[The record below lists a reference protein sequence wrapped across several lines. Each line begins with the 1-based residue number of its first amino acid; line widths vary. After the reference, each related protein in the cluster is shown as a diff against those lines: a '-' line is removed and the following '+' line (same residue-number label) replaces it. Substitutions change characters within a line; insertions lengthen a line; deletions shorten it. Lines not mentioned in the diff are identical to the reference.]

1 MANRIVGNVYIIDS
15 AMGNTLALTSA
26 NMPIGISKYMVNAI
40 AVYQTSTAGS
50 ILLTQQDTAN
60 GMLFRSDWIGLTT
73 DSMGK
78 VFVNNP
84 SWFGFGQAQ
93 PMENI
98 KAPIVTAGTVFL
110 YFV

>member
-1 MANRIVGNVYIIDS
+1 MGNVIIIDS
-15 AMGNTLALTSA
+15 AMGNALALTSA
-26 NMPIGISKYMVNAI
+26 NMSIQINKLMVNAI

-50 ILLTQQDTAN
+50 VSLTGTDTAA
-60 GMLFRSDWIGLTT
+60 GALFRSDWLGLTS

-84 SWFGFGQAQ
+84 SWFPFGQPQ
-93 PMENI
+93 PFEDL
-98 KAPIVTAGTVFL
+98 KAPIVTAGTVYL